1 MTTFIVFAVTEYGE
15 IRTGVVSL
23 AEPGRGGAPNE
34 WPPALQGP
42 GRDPRLVRRSGA
54 RRNVSD
60 AEWVGLEEMFVK
72 CGKFRI
78 PWFCRQM
85 ALQ

>member
-34 WPPALQGP
+34 
-42 GRDPRLVRRSGA
+42 
-54 RRNVSD
+54 
-60 AEWVGLEEMFVK
+60 
-72 CGKFRI
+72 
-78 PWFCRQM
+78 
-85 ALQ
+85 